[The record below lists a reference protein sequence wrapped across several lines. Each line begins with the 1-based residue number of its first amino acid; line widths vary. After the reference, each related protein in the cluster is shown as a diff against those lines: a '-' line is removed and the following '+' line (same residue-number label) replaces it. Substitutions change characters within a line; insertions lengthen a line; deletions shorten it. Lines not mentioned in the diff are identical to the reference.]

1 MYYLKNG
8 LPLISYSVQQW
19 KKTNDYTFK
28 EIVNDLT
35 IINQSSG
42 YDLFINDIQVVEGD
56 EFNTGG
62 GYREIINQSFQ
73 IKFKRNANPIVKKEM
88 IILFK
93 VYTDLKK

>member
-1 MYYLKNG
+1 M
-8 LPLISYSVQQW
+8 I
-19 KKTNDYTFK
+19 
-28 EIVNDLT
+28 
-35 IINQSSG
+35 
-42 YDLFINDIQVVEGD
+42 INDIKVVEGD

-73 IKFKRNANPIVKKEM
+73 IKFKRNANPDVKKEM